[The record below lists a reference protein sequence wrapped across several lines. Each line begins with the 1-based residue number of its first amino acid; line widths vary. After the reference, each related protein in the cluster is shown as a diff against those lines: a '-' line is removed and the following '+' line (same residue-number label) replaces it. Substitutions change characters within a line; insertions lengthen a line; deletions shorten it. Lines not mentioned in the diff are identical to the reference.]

1 MDKVGECP
9 LVHVQQ
15 VFQLSSYGVKSEQVT
30 FPRVTMSSHR
40 WICCRHNSK
49 KKKRDNCVTAINLT
63 RRTPRAITWPCSADS
78 AMMNPRK
85 PWLALK
91 AGRHFQIFNIVAEK
105 QLYRCHMKD
114 EVQYWTWLNDD
125 VIGIVGSKF
134 IYHWDLS
141 PLGFSCPMK
150 AFPRH
155 ARLNFCQIV
164 GYKADPSFRWFAVLG
179 LYRDYEDG
187 DSRSVSGVVQIYS
200 ATIDRSQCI
209 DAQAVSFAS
218 YQRSDN
224 KLNNSVLILVNRQA
238 GQQGKIH
245 IIELGP
251 HIDGNCA
258 LTNHSEQVNFDEEER
273 YDFPVNVQVSS
284 AQGLVYILT
293 KLGRVKVCDMETGTF
308 LCGSRASHLTVFS
321 CMPDAD
327 SKRILGISRCGRLLS
342 IGVKEKALLSHI
354 RTVLK
359 RPAIADRL
367 ERTFS
372 DSL

>member
-1 MDKVGECP
+1 MDRAGEGP
-9 LVHVQQ
+9 LLSIQQ
-15 VFQLSSYGVKSEQVT
+15 VFQLSSYGVKSGQVT
-30 FPRVTMSSHR
+30 FPRVTASSHR
-40 WICCRHNSK
+40 WICCRHTSK

-63 RRTPRAITWPCSADS
+63 RRTPRALTWPCSADS

-91 AGRHFQIFNIVAEK
+91 AGKHFQIFNIVAEK
-105 QLYRCHMKD
+105 QLYRCTMKD
-114 EVQYWTWLNDD
+114 EVQYWSWLNDD

-155 ARLNFCQIV
+155 GRLNFCQIV

-179 LYRDYEDG
+179 LYKDYEDG
-187 DSRSVSGVVQIYS
+187 DSNSVSGVVQIYS
-200 ATIDRSQCI
+200 ATVDRSQCI
-209 DAQAVSFAS
+209 DAQAINFAS
-218 YQRSDN
+218 YRRSDN
-224 KLNNSVLILVNRQA
+224 KSINSVLIIVNRQA
-238 GQQGKIH
+238 GLQGKLH

-251 HIDGNCA
+251 HLDGNCS
-258 LTNHSEQVNFDEEER
+258 LTNHSEQVNFDDEER
-273 YDFPVNVQVSS
+273 YDFPVSVQVSS
-284 AQGLVYILT
+284 SHGLVYILT
-293 KLGRVKVCDMETGTF
+293 KMGRLKLCDLETGTF
-308 LCGSRASHLTVFS
+308 LSSCRASHLTVFT
-321 CMPDAD
+321 CMPDTD
-327 SKRILGISRCGRLLS
+327 GKRVLGISRCGRLLS
-342 IGVKEKALLSHI
+342 MGVKEKALVSHV

-372 DSL
+372 ETL